1 MQRQLR
7 ELIVCLI
14 LATPAAFA
22 AGNDSLQ
29 QVLAR
34 IDKAAKDF
42 KSMTAQV
49 TYVTHTEVLNE
60 NDTETGTITMKKVH
74 AGEVQGLVDF
84 TAPDR
89 KTIAFEK
96 RTAEEYLPKLK
107 TVQVFDLT
115 KHGEQIDKFIMI
127 GFGTSGSELA
137 KDYDMTVLGMENWNG
152 QPSILLQLVPK
163 TADARQY
170 VQKLQ
175 LWIPAQGEP
184 YPPHEKIFE
193 PSGDY
198 RLVTY
203 TDLKINPPLAHDA
216 LKLKVPPGVETVHP
230 GK

>member
-1 MQRQLR
+1 MKRQLR
-7 ELIVCLI
+7 KLVVCLV
-14 LATPAAFA
+14 LAGTVLLGGSAL
-22 AGNDSLQ
+22 D

-34 IDKAAKDF
+34 MDRAAKDF
-42 KSMTAQV
+42 KSMTADV

-60 NDTETGTITMKKVH
+60 NDKETGTITMKKVH
-74 AGEVQGLVDF
+74 SGEVQGLVDF

-96 RTAEEYLPKLK
+96 RTAREYLPKLK
-107 TVQVFDLT
+107 TVQVFDLK
-115 KHGEQIDKFIMI
+115 KHGEQIEQFIMI

-137 KDYDMTVLGMENWNG
+137 NDYDMTVLGTEAWQG
-152 QPSILLQLVPK
+152 QQTVHLQLIPK
-163 TADARQY
+163 SGDARQY
-170 VQKLQ
+170 VQKVE

-184 YPPHEKIFE
+184 YPVHEKILE

-203 TDLKINPPLAHDA
+203 SNLKINPPLPGDA
-216 LKLKVPPGVETVHP
+216 LKLKVPPGVETTYP